1 MAGTIELLK
10 SIAARL
16 LHYPFFTEL
25 ADANIELFPDDEA
38 VVAATDRICA
48 SMGLSQSDI
57 QARWI
62 AETSTWQDILAVHGV
77 PRVLDDEATKALAE
91 EWVDL
96 VKATCADL
104 NESEREALDSLR
116 KGIVSFTWLGFE
128 DGEPQDQFIVI
139 HFHLGNEV
147 YVLWAENPCRGSAG
161 HNVE

>member
-16 LHYPFFTEL
+16 LHSPFFTEL

-38 VVAATDRICA
+38 VAAATDRVCA

-62 AETSTWQDILAVHGV
+62 AESSTWQDILAVHGV

-91 EWVDL
+91 E
-96 VKATCADL
+96 
-104 NESEREALDSLR
+104 
-116 KGIVSFTWLGFE
+116 
-128 DGEPQDQFIVI
+128 
-139 HFHLGNEV
+139 
-147 YVLWAENPCRGSAG
+147 
-161 HNVE
+161 